1 MKPKQIYT
9 NIISES
15 EEDLYKI
22 TITDPSI
29 KNFVG
34 QTMLRC
40 DFYITERHTYDL
52 NEEK

>member
-9 NIISES
+9 NVISES

-29 KNFVG
+29 KNFVVVLMQNTG
-34 QTMLRC
+34 
-40 DFYITERHTYDL
+40 
-52 NEEK
+52 